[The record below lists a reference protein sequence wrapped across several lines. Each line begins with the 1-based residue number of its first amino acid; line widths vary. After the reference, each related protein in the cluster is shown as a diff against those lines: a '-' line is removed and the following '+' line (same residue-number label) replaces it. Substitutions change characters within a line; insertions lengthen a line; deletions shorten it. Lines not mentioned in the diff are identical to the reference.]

1 MTVAMD
7 PGPAISGMASGKTE
21 GSSLSSSSSASSACP
36 CRRLVRRSNSMSR
49 AVRNNRIPPAIRNA
63 GMEMPTKPSTA
74 SPKAAKT
81 IRISAAVMQ
90 ARRAMARRR
99 AVSIPCVRATKSGV
113 MPTGSI
119 MTNSVTKAVIR
130 KVGSIASAPGLF
142 QSFKGGHPKRFCA
155 VEPVHDLGILLVPYG
170 GLAGVLFFVHRR
182 VGQLGGDAVAHLVE
196 FFHPLLAFA
205 HVLPQGEDGIA
216 RRAFGL
222 GGGLVGSAGFG
233 GVFPAKQHRA
243 IAVQIALVGLHRAI
257 PDQPQPVGH
266 KAQQVHVVTDK
277 DNRAG
282 IGGQRLDQ
290 CLAAFD
296 IEVVGLLVEY

>member
-1 MTVAMD
+1 MTVAIA

-36 CRRLVRRSNSMSR
+36 CRRLVRRWNSMSR

-99 AVSIPCVRATKSGV
+99 AASIPCVRATKSGV

-119 MTNSVTKAVIR
+119 MTNSVTKAVMR

-142 QSFKGGHPKRFCA
+142 QSFKGGHPKRFRA

-170 GLAGVLFFVHRR
+170 GLAG
-182 VGQLGGDAVAHLVE
+182 
-196 FFHPLLAFA
+196 
-205 HVLPQGEDGIA
+205 
-216 RRAFGL
+216 
-222 GGGLVGSAGFG
+222 GLVGSAGLG
-233 GVFPAKQHRA
+233 GVVPAKQHRA
-243 IAVQIALVGLHRAI
+243 IAVQIALIGLHRAI